1 LYKKT
6 NNTNINNKNATY
18 SNIATYRLL
27 KVIFQY
33 YKILLVITM
42 KLEEIYKNN
51 DDFKPMLLNEL
62 IGIKLRNIRNELNL
76 SQEEFAE
83 KVGLHRTYIGQVERA
98 EKNITLKNIHKICYA
113 LKIDPKEL
121 FDFTDIL

>member
-1 LYKKT
+1 
-6 NNTNINNKNATY
+6 
-18 SNIATYRLL
+18 
-27 KVIFQY
+27 
-33 YKILLVITM
+33 M
-42 KLEEIYKNN
+42 KQAEIYKNKS
-51 DDFKPMLLNEL
+51 DFNPMLLNEL
-62 IGIKLRNIRNELNL
+62 LGIKIRNLRNELNL

-113 LKIDPKEL
+113 LQIDPREL

>member
-1 LYKKT
+1 MDLLELYNS
-6 NNTNINNKNATY
+6 NNNVDPK
-18 SNIATYRLL
+18 
-27 KVIFQY
+27 
-33 YKILLVITM
+33 
-42 KLEEIYKNN
+42 
-51 DDFKPMLLNEL
+51 LLNEL
-62 IGIKLRNIRNELNL
+62 VGQKIRVIRNELNL

-121 FDFTDIL
+121 FDFTNIK